1 MMMVRAQ
8 HGAYRMI
15 SVSVPCVVA
24 IATALPGAAQ
34 ITVSRNDNK
43 VINVDGM

>member
-1 MMMVRAQ
+1 MMVRAK

-15 SVSVPCVVA
+15 SVSVTWVVA
-24 IATALPGAAQ
+24 IATALPAAAQ
-34 ITVSRNDNK
+34 IIVSCNDNK